1 MEEEEHRA
9 KVHYIGCSSWYDEWI
24 WRSQIVFRPIHQHQI
39 SNNEPHSEHS
49 LALLA
54 LGAQIKQK
62 LVPSRKTE
70 DPTASTSTFELLW
83 RQEGKLG

>member
-1 MEEEEHRA
+1 M
-9 KVHYIGCSSWYDEWI
+9 
-24 WRSQIVFRPIHQHQI
+24 FRPIHQHQI

-70 DPTASTSTFELLW
+70 DPTASTSTFELL
-83 RQEGKLG
+83 